1 MLILWPRGLTFNM
14 QCTFMFDFNEIL
26 CVKKKKENK
35 PLRGFRW
42 QEKKKKKTLFCVGSQ
57 RDAKKIFS
65 GAS

>member
-26 CVKKKKENK
+26 CVKKKKKINHYVVSDGK
-35 PLRGFRW
+35 R
-42 QEKKKKKTLFCVGSQ
+42 KKKKKTLFCVGSQ